1 MVRNQNDVVWWYDD
15 GYEIRNLYNPNGKLK
30 SRPQNMQYY
39 FKEGITWSALT
50 SKKLSLRIT
59 NQGNIITGAGYGLFN
74 EKVSLL
80 PIMGILNSIVIER
93 LVKSLSQTL
102 NFEVGVL
109 EQIPI
114 ILSDNDNVE
123 KVVKENIQ
131 IEKMIGILLKQ
142 VGILQNIHY

>member
-1 MVRNQNDVVWWYDD
+1 
-15 GYEIRNLYNPNGKLK
+15 
-30 SRPQNMQYY
+30 MQYY

-123 KVVKENIQ
+123 K
-131 IEKMIGILLKQ
+131 GS
-142 VGILQNIHY
+142 